1 MYRYLDTPVIHRPII
16 LSHLPTPA
24 TWRLYSSRIRLQSA
38 HYRFTCISR
47 FVGTYATIA
56 DAIRIPWHVPRLLSH
71 M

>member
-1 MYRYLDTPVIHRPII
+1 MYTEIINKYNVPVPRYTSYP
-16 LSHLPTPA
+16 PA
-24 TWRLYSSRIRLQSA
+24 NYFEPFTNA
-38 HYRFTCISR
+38 RFTCISR